1 MKGNAAGGAKTKSAG
16 PLIKDASAT
25 AQNNLNVLKRTDP
38 DVEEVLE
45 TAGHVCLY
53 GFDVDTKQWVRA
65 RAAATA
71 RSYPPLVTSRHGWRI
86 ADAPRSRPR
95 VAAEPQGGRGLHV
108 CRQAVRLPTPARNLG
123 ASPFTASLTPAPGHA
138 RRRTTPRFQFIIMN
152 RLNMGAPSRLPGPRG
167 AAAQPAA

>member
-65 RAAATA
+65 RSAAACE
-71 RSYPPLVTSRHGWRI
+71 RSPPLVTS
-86 ADAPRSRPR
+86 
-95 VAAEPQGGRGLHV
+95 Q
-108 CRQAVRLPTPARNLG
+108 
-123 ASPFTASLTPAPGHA
+123 
-138 RRRTTPRFQFIIMN
+138 
-152 RLNMGAPSRLPGPRG
+152 
-167 AAAQPAA
+167 QPLAYR